1 MKSSELV
8 ELRQRFPYTIRVVIV
23 GITIII
29 STSACTKLIPKLG
42 EVIPDT
48 RKEYQKAE
56 TLPDLEVP
64 PDLSTEAI
72 RDRMAIPE
80 GGKVARYSAYQER
93 RAVRQRAEQLEKTQT
108 SAIRVLEDEY
118 VLAVEGMAVQIWPK
132 IREFWQDLGYT
143 LDLDDVELGV
153 IETAWIEDESELS
166 REKFKVF
173 ADPGEEPG
181 TTVLY
186 ISHEREELA
195 PQGEDLVWQRKPH
208 NADDVRKVVERLQEY
223 MTDES
228 AVVASTDEP
237 SFDTSPEA
245 KAPADD
251 IAATVL
257 EPRSIGTSMPDTVGP
272 RHAEIVS
279 VGGGKIYLTVA
290 EDFPTAWKTTGR
302 ALEKAGV
309 DVKDSDKGRGVYL
322 VEMAREAVSD
332 EETGVWN
339 KLKFWD
345 REKGEEF
352 QLSLTG
358 VGDKTEVVVLDKDG
372 RWETGD
378 QAGLLLTMLHD
389 ALNSSRIE

>member
-1 MKSSELV
+1 MKSSELIYV
-8 ELRQRFPYTIRVVIV
+8 RRGFPYTIRVVII
-23 GITIII
+23 GISIII
-29 STSACTKLIPKLG
+29 STSACSKLIPKLG

-48 RKEYQKAE
+48 RKEYRKAQ

-93 RAVRQRAEQLEKTQT
+93 RADRQRAEQLEKTQT

-118 VLAVEGMAVQIWPK
+118 VLAVEGAAVQIWPK

-166 REKFKVF
+166 REKFKIF
-173 ADPGEEPG
+173 ADPGEELG

-186 ISHEREELA
+186 ISHAREELA

-208 NADDVRKVVERLQEY
+208 NADNVRKVVERLQEY
-223 MTDES
+223 MTGES
-228 AVVASTDEP
+228 AALASTDEP
-237 SFDTSPEA
+237 SFESSPEA
-245 KAPADD
+245 EAPADD
-251 IAATVL
+251 IATTAP
-257 EPRSIGTSMPDTVGP
+257 ESRSIDTSVPETVGL
-272 RHAEIVS
+272 RYAEIVS

-290 EDFPTAWKTTGR
+290 GNFPTAWKTTGR

-309 DVKDSDKGRGVYL
+309 DVKNSDKGRGVYL
-322 VEMAREAVSD
+322 VEVARAAAGG
-332 EETGVWN
+332 EEPGVWN

-345 REKGEEF
+345 REKGEEL

-358 VGDKTEVVVLDKDG
+358 VGDKTEVVVLDKNG

-378 QAGLLLTMLHD
+378 QAGQLLTMLHD

>member
-1 MKSSELV
+1 MIAWLYRREVKL
-8 ELRQRFPYTIRVVIV
+8 PGIRRIKNDVPI
-23 GITIII
+23 GNARN
-29 STSACTKLIPKLG
+29 SWKK
-42 EVIPDT
+42 
-48 RKEYQKAE
+48 RK
-56 TLPDLEVP
+56 P
-64 PDLSTEAI
+64 PRS
-72 RDRMAIPE
+72 
-80 GGKVARYSAYQER
+80 
-93 RAVRQRAEQLEKTQT
+93 
-108 SAIRVLEDEY
+108 RVLEDEY

-195 PQGEDLVWQRKPH
+195 SQGEDLVWQRKPH

-223 MTDES
+223 MTGES

-290 EDFPTAWKTTGR
+290 EDFPKAWKTTGR

-309 DVKDSDKGRGVYL
+309 DIKDSDKGRGVYL
-322 VEMAREAVSD
+322 VEMARAAAAD

-345 REKGEEF
+345 REKGEEIP
-352 QLSLTG
+352 
-358 VGDKTEVVVLDKDG
+358 TEPDG
-372 RWETGD
+372 RRRQD
-378 QAGLLLTMLHD
+378 R
-389 ALNSSRIE
+389 SRRTEQGRTLGNGGSGGTIADYVA